1 MRWIVRSDQAEYM
14 RERQKQNK
22 SKIVEAELWAK
33 KKLKFT
39 GHKWNTQTIW
49 GCRLFDF
56 WCHKLGIAVEI
67 DGLTHDKNYDA
78 ARDQY
83 NFYRSGIIVLR
94 VPNYDETAM
103 AAALQTIADAD
114 TWEVR
119 KVKMREQY
127 GLQQGQNFSD
137 ILKIVG
143 IKKAHGNWSPT
154 A

>member
-1 MRWIVRSDQAEYM
+1 
-14 RERQKQNK
+14 
-22 SKIVEAELWAK
+22 
-33 KKLKFT
+33 
-39 GHKWNTQTIW
+39 
-49 GCRLFDF
+49 
-56 WCHKLGIAVEI
+56 
-67 DGLTHDKNYDA
+67 
-78 ARDQY
+78 
-83 NFYRSGIIVLR
+83 LR